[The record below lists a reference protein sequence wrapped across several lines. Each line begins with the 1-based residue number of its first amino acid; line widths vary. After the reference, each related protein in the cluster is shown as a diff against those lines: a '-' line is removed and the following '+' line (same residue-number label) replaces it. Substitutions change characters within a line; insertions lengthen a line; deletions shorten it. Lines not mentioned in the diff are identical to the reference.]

1 MTEEQ
6 NSLFVNDKRRVDAQN
21 KLDMI
26 VRHIQN
32 DISAQGNAQYYMTV
46 LPQLL
51 KSLSD
56 AYENLATVEA
66 MVEAEVASKSRFH
79 G

>member
-1 MTEEQ
+1 MTAEQ

>member
-1 MTEEQ
+1 MTAEQ
-6 NSLFVNDKRRVDAQN
+6 NILFANDQRRLDAQK

-32 DISAQGNAQYYMTV
+32 DISAQGNAHYYMTV

-56 AYENLATVEA
+56 AYENLAMVEA
-66 MVEAEVASKSRFH
+66 MVEAEVTSKSRFH